1 MIIINDL
8 QIKLQKHKKI
18 LLPLLICYLI
28 FNSCFTFPLI
38 KNFIPTTTYDI
49 FMLLSSYGLISFIFI
64 FLLDKINIFKF
75 FTLTFTFIT
84 TGLIFRYFLEYG
96 EVSNS
101 VNFTSKN
108 VIIFLIIIPTYCT
121 IIYYFSSKKCFK
133 LK

>member
-38 KNFIPTTTYDI
+38 KSFIPTTTYDI
-49 FMLLSSYGLISFIFI
+49 FMLLWSYGLISFIFI
-64 FLLDKINIFKF
+64 FLLGKINIFNF
-75 FTLTFTFIT
+75 FILTFTFIT

-96 EVSNS
+96 EVSNT
-101 VNFTSKN
+101 VNFTSN
-108 VIIFLIIIPTYCT
+108 NIILFLTIVPIYCT
-121 IIYYFSSKKCFK
+121 IIYYFFSKK
-133 LK
+133 LL